1 MVFER
6 RPFFIKQV
14 SSSLAMPTSLFHRI
28 FTPKTEAKAVSL
40 SCLSLPND
48 DRSIYVV
55 GDLHGSA
62 GLLRRIEAA
71 IVADMN
77 GTPAHF
83 VLLGDLIDRGPDSAD
98 VLDHMLRRPPAG
110 LTRHA
115 ILGNHEAMFLR
126 FMDNPARAAEWLNFG
141 GRETLA
147 SYGIDPHKFAALS
160 AKQQRHQ
167 IDAHIPAT
175 HINFLADLPAVL
187 TWGDVT
193 FAHAG
198 FDFAAPLTAQSK
210 DTILWARAPTA
221 RETLPLGTV
230 LVHGH
235 FPMGQPDLTQPV
247 INMDVGAYITNRAS
261 ILHLDNAGNRRLIEL

>member
-1 MVFER
+1 M
-6 RPFFIKQV
+6 
-14 SSSLAMPTSLFHRI
+14 LTSLLHRI
-28 FTPKTEAKAVSL
+28 FPPLTGAKAVSL
-40 SCLSLPND
+40 SYQSIPKD

-55 GDLHGSA
+55 GDVHGSA
-62 GLLRRIEAA
+62 GLLRQIEAA

-126 FMDNPARAAEWLNFG
+126 FLETPSSAAEWLKFG

-147 SYGIDPHKFAALS
+147 SYGIDPHKFATLS
-160 AKQQRHQ
+160 SKQQRQQ
-167 IDAHIPAT
+167 IDAHIPTA
-175 HINFLADLPAVL
+175 HRSFLAELPALL
-187 TWGDVT
+187 TWGDVI

-198 FDFAAPLTAQSK
+198 FDFAVPLAAQSEN
-210 DTILWARAPTA
+210 TILWARAPNA
-221 RETLPLGTV
+221 PETVPSGTI

-235 FPMGQPDLTQPV
+235 FPIDLPDLTQPV
-247 INMDVGAYITNRAS
+247 INLDVGAYITNRAC
-261 ILHLDNAGNRRLIEL
+261 ILHLDLAGNRRLIEL

>member
-1 MVFER
+1 MLR
-6 RPFFIKQV
+6 
-14 SSSLAMPTSLFHRI
+14 SLLHRW
-28 FTPKTEAKAVSL
+28 FKPETRDSALALTYQALPK
-40 SCLSLPND
+40 D
-48 DRSIYVV
+48 GRSVYVV

-77 GTPAHF
+77 GRPAHF

-98 VLDHMLRRPPAG
+98 VLDHLLRRAPAG
-110 LTRHA
+110 LSRHA

-126 FMDNPARAAEWLNFG
+126 FLANPAHATDWLNFG

-147 SYGIDPHKFAALS
+147 SYGIDPHHFASLTP
-160 AKQQRHQ
+160 KHQRQ
-167 IDAHIPAT
+167 LIDANIPAA
-175 HINFLADLPAVL
+175 HRGFLAAMPAVL
-187 TWGDVT
+187 TWGDVV

-198 FDFAAPLTAQSK
+198 FDFSAPPAAQSE

-221 RETLPLGTV
+221 PETLPASAV

-235 FPMGQPDLTQPV
+235 FPTARPAVTLPV
-247 INMDVGAYITNRAS
+247 INLDVGAYVTDHAC
-261 ILHLDNAGNRRLIEL
+261 ILHLDPSGSRRLIEL